1 MKLKTEYVILAVLI
15 AALSLYL
22 MLRSP
27 DKTHY
32 RLPDLPDISKADI
45 SKIEISKAGASIVLK
60 KSGNQWQILPQG
72 YPADMDRIKAMLQ
85 TIDTLTLTAL
95 VSESKNY
102 DRYGL
107 DDNEKI
113 TVNAWQEETRLRK
126 FDVGNAA
133 SSFRHTFV
141 KIDGDHRVYHARQN
155 FRQEF
160 DQTVD
165 NLRDKTV
172 FSFKPEDIHEIQI
185 VRDRQSV
192 LLTRK
197 QVPVK
202 LTAEQKKQ
210 PQDSAI
216 PKIET
221 RWQGPGDEKVDESK
235 LRDMLTALSH
245 LKCEKYIYD
254 KKKTDLTNPVH
265 TLLLKGAQDYM
276 LSIFSKT
283 DENNNH
289 HPATSSENDS
299 AFELSDWKA
308 KKIMLPPNEILKKP
322 ETKDKPDSS

>member
-1 MKLKTEYVILAVLI
+1 MKVKKETIILVVLI

-22 MLRSP
+22 ILRNP

-32 RLPDLPDISKADI
+32 RLPDLPDVPKANI
-45 SKIEISKAGASIVLK
+45 SKIEISKTGTSIILK
-60 KSGNQWQILPQG
+60 KSGNHWQILPQG
-72 YPADMDRIKAMLQ
+72 YPADMDRINEMLQ

-107 DDNEKI
+107 DDDEKI
-113 TVNAWQEETRLRK
+113 TVKAWQEETLLRE
-126 FDVGNAA
+126 FDVGKAA

-141 KIDGDHRVYHARQN
+141 KMDGNHRVYHARQN
-155 FRQEF
+155 FRREF
-160 DQTVD
+160 DLTVE

-172 FSFKPEDIHEIQI
+172 FSFKPEDIHEIRI
-185 VRDRQSV
+185 VRDRQSM
-192 LLTRK
+192 LLTRM

-202 LTAEQKKQ
+202 ITAEQKKQ
-210 PQDSAI
+210 SQSPAPS
-216 PKIET
+216 KIET
-221 RWQGPGDEKVDESK
+221 QWQGPGGEKVDESI
-235 LRDMLTALSH
+235 LRDMLATLSN

-265 TLLLKGAQDYM
+265 TLLVKGAQDYT

-283 DENNNH
+283 DKNDNN

-308 KKIMLPPNEILKKP
+308 KKIMIPPDEMLKKP
-322 ETKDKPDSS
+322 ETADKPDSS